1 MKILMNE
8 YSFIKKDLKINCL
21 LFFPGDGV
29 SLMTVCLAKF

>member
-21 LFFPGDGV
+21 LFSGDGGSMV
-29 SLMTVCLAKF
+29 TVFEF